1 MAQKVLFPGT
11 HMRIT
16 QGEYGVTS
24 HKGSLARDD
33 GGESTAFDSPVLAP
47 FDGYFARVR
56 TDSSHETYFVS
67 DEPVE
72 CANGYVGTVSY
83 THLCLRQIPCHMGFQ
98 QILQWFR
105 LTHQERF
112 CGMCLYLSLIHI

>member
-47 FDGYFARVR
+47 FDGYFAR
-56 TDSSHETYFVS
+56 F
-67 DEPVE
+67 
-72 CANGYVGTVSY
+72 
-83 THLCLRQIPCHMGFQ
+83 RQ
-98 QILQWFR
+98 R
-105 LTHQERF
+105 
-112 CGMCLYLSLIHI
+112 